1 MWNCCLIIIFMN
13 IINVLKV
20 IDLLPFHA
28 EQIPQFAPHRDGD
41 QFLPLHASIWCTME
55 HSQWEIMGITQEH
68 KFKSRC
74 VEFNFIKMNQ
84 LYVLKLCGWDLKCG
98 MSCKRP
104 REAMHYWKFEI
115 IKMTSQLHYKID
127 KDCHT
132 ISIHFH
138 TFPILGIFAKKF
150 VTQLA
155 PIYVSNVD
163 V

>member
-1 MWNCCLIIIFMN
+1 MWSCCFVIIFTN
-13 IINVLKV
+13 VINVLKV
-20 IDLLPFHA
+20 IDLLLFHA

-84 LYVLKLCGWDLKCG
+84 LFVLKLCGW
-98 MSCKRP
+98 
-104 REAMHYWKFEI
+104 EAMHYWKFEI
-115 IKMTSQLHYKID
+115 IKMTSQLHYNID

-132 ISIHFH
+132 TSIHFH

-155 PIYVSNVD
+155 PTYVPNLNI
-163 V
+163 